1 MAVIAVWQCDRDG
14 SMFQNKKDAEE
25 YDKMLELAENI
36 SAFIGNN
43 IQGLDSGKAE
53 AIGLLLARER
63 ELLAKACKGK
73 PEVLLEASADA
84 PVETAGEAAEAG
96 DEALAEVTPLQAKG

>member
-36 SAFIGNN
+36 TAVIDQHVKGVSS
-43 IQGLDSGKAE
+43 QHSE
-53 AIGLLLARER
+53 AIGLLLAQNRDV
-63 ELLAKACKGK
+63 LAKACKGR
-73 PEVLLEASADA
+73 PEALLEEFSAD
-84 PVETAGEAAEAG
+84 PTSN
-96 DEALAEVTPLQAKG
+96 VTPISGKG

>member
-14 SMFQNKKDAEE
+14 SMFKSKKEAEE

-36 SAFIGNN
+36 TALLEEFVPDITPEGC
-43 IQGLDSGKAE
+43 E
-53 AIGLLLARER
+53 AAGLLLAKHR

-73 PEVLLEASADA
+73 PEALLHINGDDEPASAT
-84 PVETAGEAAEAG
+84 VTK
-96 DEALAEVTPLQAKG
+96 LAKA

>member
-36 SAFIGNN
+36 TAVIDQHIMGVASEH
-43 IQGLDSGKAE
+43 SE
-53 AIGLLLARER
+53 AIGLLLAHNRDA
-63 ELLAKACKGK
+63 LARACKGK
-73 PEVLLEASADA
+73 PELLLEEVQTEADSK
-84 PVETAGEAAEAG
+84 VTAIK
-96 DEALAEVTPLQAKG
+96 AKG